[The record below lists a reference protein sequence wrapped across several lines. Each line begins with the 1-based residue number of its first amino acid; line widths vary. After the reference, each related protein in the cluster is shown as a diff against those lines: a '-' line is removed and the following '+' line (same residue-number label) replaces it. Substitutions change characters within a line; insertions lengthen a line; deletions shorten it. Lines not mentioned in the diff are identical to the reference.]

1 MRQAAPQSEMLLP
14 AQQSSHSIN
23 IGNVRRDDKRRHRKA
38 GFPLETHLANKRA
51 DEAVSEII
59 HKSAA
64 GAMVPEWQYGVIA
77 MPILCTQRTPRGHKN
92 KFEPIALRPNML
104 DLSNTP
110 PYRRANMENEMTD
123 TTPFV
128 RPDVAQFL
136 QFLNAAPGPKFWEV
150 PAVEARAIT
159 SAMRDVA
166 DAPVGELAVIRDI
179 AIPGPAGTIP
189 ARVYDSRADR
199 APGPVMVFYHG
210 GGFVI
215 GSLYS
220 YEPYCAEVARLLDL
234 PVISIDYRLSP
245 EHPFPAPAED
255 CEAATR
261 WIASSPAELG
271 LNVTGL
277 ITSGDSAGGN
287 LTIVTSMALRDKPAA
302 VPVLVQFPIYPVVT
316 LDTDWPSMR
325 AFSNGYLLTEEGMAY
340 FGEGHAAVPGDYRSE
355 PLNFPQE
362 GMPPSLVTTASL
374 DPLRDQGLA
383 YVEKLKQAGVKVQH
397 ISADG
402 NIHGHIN
409 IRQAIPSVQA
419 DIEGYIKALKNMLA
433 EVSPPA

>member
-1 MRQAAPQSEMLLP
+1 MAIRRYQYTRFCSREGSEREVAMSSAHMLTKFLLFNVLDPRQA
-14 AQQSSHSIN
+14 
-23 IGNVRRDDKRRHRKA
+23 
-38 GFPLETHLANKRA
+38 
-51 DEAVSEII
+51 
-59 HKSAA
+59 
-64 GAMVPEWQYGVIA
+64 
-77 MPILCTQRTPRGHKN
+77 
-92 KFEPIALRPNML
+92 
-104 DLSNTP
+104 P
-110 PYRRANMENEMTD
+110 PYHADKMEIEMTI

-128 RPDVAQFL
+128 RPDVALFL
-136 QFLNAAPGPKFWEV
+136 QFLNAVPGPKFWEV
-150 PAVEARAIT
+150 SADEARAMT

-179 AIPGPAGTIP
+179 EIPGPSGNIP
-189 ARVYDSRADR
+189 ARVYDSRSDR
-199 APGPVMVFYHG
+199 GAGPVMVFYHG

-215 GSLYS
+215 GSLYT

-245 EHPFPAPAED
+245 EYPFPAPAEN

-261 WIASSPAELG
+261 WIASSPTELG
-271 LNVTGL
+271 LEVTGL

-287 LTIVTSMALRDKPAA
+287 LTIVTTMALRDKPAA
-302 VPVLVQFPIYPVVT
+302 VPVLVQFPLYPVVT
-316 LDTDWPSMR
+316 LDTAWPSMR
-325 AFSNGYLLTEEGMAY
+325 EFANGFLLTEQAMTY
-340 FGEGHAAVPGDYRSE
+340 FGEGHAASPGDYRSE

-383 YVEKLKQAGVKVQH
+383 YVEKLKQAGVHVQH

-409 IRQAIPSVQA
+409 IRQAIPSVQT
-419 DIEGYIKALKNMLA
+419 DIEGYIRALKIMLA
-433 EVSPPA
+433 EVTPAA

>member
-1 MRQAAPQSEMLLP
+1 MEIQMP
-14 AQQSSHSIN
+14 
-23 IGNVRRDDKRRHRKA
+23 
-38 GFPLETHLANKRA
+38 ETT
-51 DEAVSEII
+51 S
-59 HKSAA
+59 
-64 GAMVPEWQYGVIA
+64 
-77 MPILCTQRTPRGHKN
+77 
-92 KFEPIALRPNML
+92 
-104 DLSNTP
+104 
-110 PYRRANMENEMTD
+110 
-123 TTPFV
+123 FV
-128 RPDVAQFL
+128 RPDVALFL
-136 QFLNAAPGPKFWEV
+136 QFLNAVPGPKFWEV
-150 PAVEARAIT
+150 SADEARAIT

-166 DAPVGELAVIRDI
+166 DAPVGELAVMRDI
-179 AIPGPAGTIP
+179 DIPGPAGTIP
-189 ARVYDSRADR
+189 AQVYDSRPDR
-199 APGPVMVFYHG
+199 GPGPVMVFYHG

-215 GSLYS
+215 GSLYT
-220 YEPYCAEVARLLDL
+220 YAPYCAEVARLLDL

-245 EHPFPAPAED
+245 EYPFPAPAED

-271 LNVTGL
+271 LTVTGL

-287 LTIVTSMALRDKPAA
+287 LTIVTTMALRDKPAA

-316 LDTDWPSMR
+316 LDPDWPSMR
-325 AFSNGYLLTEEGMAY
+325 EFANGYLLTEEAMTY

-383 YVEKLKQAGVKVQH
+383 YVEKLKQAGVRVQH

-409 IRQAIPSVQA
+409 IRQAIPSVQN
-419 DIEGYIKALKNMLA
+419 DVDGYIKALKIMLA
-433 EVSPPA
+433 EVTLAA